1 MDANK
6 YKKTDLIDET
16 DELHAR
22 LVGLLR
28 NTPDSAGKFN
38 ALLDCSMDTK
48 TLKLKWIKLRKL
60 VKQSALTYDFKA
72 MTSRK
77 AVVAEKLKRGEYKES
92 GDPGPYETLSH
103 SKAYETAAGTTEYRL
118 AIQHRAVVESDL
130 EEIDGYYSLI
140 DDYLRT
146 LQMKLSQLKNKQ

>member
-1 MDANK
+1 MAANK
-6 YKKTDLIDET
+6 YNKTELTDET
-16 DELHAR
+16 EKLHTR

-28 NTPDSAGKFN
+28 NTPDSAGKFD

-60 VKQSALTYDFKA
+60 VKQSALTYDYKA
-72 MTSRK
+72 ITARK
-77 AVVAEKLKRGEYKES
+77 AVIAEKLKRGEYRETE
-92 GDPGPYETLSH
+92 DPGRYEALSH
-103 SKAYETAAGTTEYRL
+103 SKAYETAAGTSEYRL
-118 AIQHRAVVESDL
+118 VIQHRAVVESDL
-130 EEIDGYYSLI
+130 DEIDGYCSLI